1 MNTITRISRALA
13 GLDISHEATQLDE
26 IALKTRETEAARQRG
41 QAKLTEIGAQLR
53 RMRENNADGDAA
65 ARALR
70 QGGDVA
76 VVQRSEAALL
86 AEQQA
91 VRAGIA
97 HLGRDLEQLR
107 SESQKVRD
115 DAALKIGAA
124 LDDLIDN
131 LRDEAKGLAQRL
143 AAIEASAIAIRN
155 AVPSARA
162 TGLSVDLRG
171 CVTGAR
177 GGGLAGRAEPD
188 PAIIALLDQHR
199 AKFKIAK

>member
-1 MNTITRISRALA
+1 MFDLKKLDRAMG
-13 GLDISHEATQLDE
+13 GLDLTTETSRLDE
-26 IALKTRETEAARQRG
+26 IAQKIRDTETARQRG

-53 RMRENNADGDAA
+53 STRENNADGNAA

-70 QGGDVA
+70 QGSDVGT
-76 VVQRSEAALL
+76 VQRPEAALL

-107 SESQKVRD
+107 SESQKARD

-124 LDDLIDN
+124 LDALIDS

-143 AAIEASAIAIRN
+143 AAIEASAIAIRG

-171 CVTGAR
+171 CVAGAR
-177 GGGLAGRAEPD
+177 SGGLVGHAEPD
-188 PAIIALLDQHR
+188 PAIMALIERHR
-199 AKFKIAK
+199 EKFKIAK